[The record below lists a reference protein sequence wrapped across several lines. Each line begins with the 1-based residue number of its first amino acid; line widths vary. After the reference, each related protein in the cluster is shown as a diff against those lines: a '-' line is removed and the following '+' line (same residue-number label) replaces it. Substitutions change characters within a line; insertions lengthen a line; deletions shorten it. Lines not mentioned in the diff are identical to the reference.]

1 MLAGFWLL
9 LWVSTCSQ
17 STHFFPT
24 ASAVQLQLHLTGDWF
39 HPCVFALVP
48 LPSDCEGDGLPG
60 GYSSRESILRP
71 EAKRAWR
78 KQRQRRRYN
87 FNSHFSHVVLRSLSA
102 VLAERSTLNAS
113 CGQQRSTPCTRPDEV
128 TSCGGVFVVADV
140 SVAAGIHPTARPSGG
155 ERSLHLDW
163 AEV

>member
-1 MLAGFWLL
+1 MGVDVFP
-9 LWVSTCSQ
+9 V
-17 STHFFPT
+17 HPFFPPT
-24 ASAVQLQLHLTGDWF
+24 ASAAQLQLHLTGDWF

-48 LPSDCEGDGLPG
+48 PPTDCEGDGLPG
-60 GYSSRESILRP
+60 GYGSRESILRP

-78 KQRQRRRYN
+78 KQRQHHRYS
-87 FNSHFSHVVLRSLSA
+87 FNSPFSHGVLRSLSA

-155 ERSLHLDW
+155 ERSLYLD
-163 AEV
+163 